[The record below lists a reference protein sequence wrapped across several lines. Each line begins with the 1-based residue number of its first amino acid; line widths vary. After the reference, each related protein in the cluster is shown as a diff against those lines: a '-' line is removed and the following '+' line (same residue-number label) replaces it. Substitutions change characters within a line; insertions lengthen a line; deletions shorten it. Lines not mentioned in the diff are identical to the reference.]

1 MGSFSSVSS
10 VRVRR
15 LVVSYSLQPYGR
27 QHTRLRE
34 LTQTQVHQVGDAI
47 QPSHPLLSPSPPTF
61 GLSQHQGLVQWVTSS
76 HQVTKYWSFSF
87 NISPSNEY
95 SGLISFTINWLDLL
109 AGQRTLKSLL
119 QHHSSKASI
128 IRHSAFFIIQLSHS
142 YMTTGKTI
150 TLTRRAL
157 LAK

>member
-27 QHTRLRE
+27 QHTRLQE

-95 SGLISFTINWLDLL
+95 SGLISFMINWLDLL

-119 QHHSSKASI
+119 QPRSSKASI